1 MAAGRNPGVPK
12 PTARPRGVP
21 KTDVASANPR
31 RCAWAQGRSSGSPL
45 LWDRTHRARG
55 SLPRGTRR
63 TPLQRWWLAAFTP
76 RHTEHTRCLPVT
88 DNKGRVGYFGFPKG
102 RNSMPHRAHSRLPV
116 VDPSE
121 HGSASGEM
129 RPQPRLPMWGQG
141 EPSPAGADVAASACT
156 RWGTWQTLDITL
168 SVLRSAPLRV
178 STYSADAGGA
188 IGENSS
194 A

>member
-1 MAAGRNPGVPK
+1 MDGHRLCQSTAMCMGAGTRLRLA
-12 PTARPRGVP
+12 TALGPHTPCAGITTTRLTAHAVATVVACCFHSGTYRAHSMPASDGQQRPR
-21 KTDVASANPR
+21 
-31 RCAWAQGRSSGSPL
+31 WL
-45 LWDRTHRARG
+45 LWVPEGLKR
-55 SLPRGTRR
+55 
-63 TPLQRWWLAAFTP
+63 
-76 RHTEHTRCLPVT
+76 
-88 DNKGRVGYFGFPKG
+88 
-102 RNSMPHRAHSRLPV
+102 MPHRAHSRLPV

-156 RWGTWQTLDITL
+156 RWGTWQTLDSTL